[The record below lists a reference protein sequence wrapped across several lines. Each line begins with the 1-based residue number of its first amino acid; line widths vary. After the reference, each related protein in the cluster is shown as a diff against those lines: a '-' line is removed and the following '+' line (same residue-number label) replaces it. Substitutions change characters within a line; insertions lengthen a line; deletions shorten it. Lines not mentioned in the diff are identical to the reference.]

1 LKVREATW
9 ADLPAISEIYNREVA
24 VGTSTFDT
32 QPRDH
37 ESEREWYEAHQAP
50 RYPVIVAEEDRHVVA
65 WAALSPWSPRGAY
78 RHTVEASL
86 FVRDGYRG
94 KGVGTLLT
102 REIVS
107 RAAAAG
113 HHVLLAR
120 VETGNHQSR
129 SLLLSH
135 GFRSVGVMHEVG
147 RKFGRWLDNETFE
160 LLLHSSDD
168 LVKRDEPAG

>member
-1 LKVREATW
+1 VREATL
-9 ADLPAISEIYNREVA
+9 ADLPAVSEIYNREVA

-37 ESEREWYEAHQAP
+37 MSEREWYETHQSP
-50 RYPVIVAEEDRHVVA
+50 RYPLIVAEEDGDVVA

-78 RHTVEASL
+78 THTVEGSL
-86 FVRDGYRG
+86 FVREGYRG

-102 REIVS
+102 RELVS
-107 RAAAAG
+107 RAASAG

-120 VETGNHQSR
+120 VETRNRPSR
-129 SLLLSH
+129 SLLLRH

-147 RKFGRWLDNETFE
+147 RKFGRWLDNEMFE
-160 LLLHSSDD
+160 LMLPPSHE
-168 LVKRDEPAG
+168 RPAGDEPTG